1 VHPRHVLKL
10 KTLVLIA
17 FLSCAI
23 ACTTKKETPDDVREK
38 TANATAELKENAKAV
53 AEGVKE
59 GLHRG
64 DTVDLNKASKSDLM
78 GLPGLTREGAD
89 RVIAGRPYDDA
100 HQVVS
105 RHALSQAQYDR
116 IKDQVTV
123 SH

>member
-1 VHPRHVLKL
+1 MLKL
-10 KTLVLIA
+10 KPLLMIA
-17 FLSCAI
+17 LLASAT

-78 GLPGLTREGAD
+78 NLPGMTSEGAG